1 LAKTWIG
8 AGAAALLLL
17 APVGCGGGSGGT
29 HVVQPAE
36 RHLVYVAGDD
46 PAHAIVWIADVDGAH
61 PRPLGQGSA
70 AVLSPDGRKVAVLR
84 RDGIYLVRAKGGRAR
99 RLTTER
105 LHPQAWSPDGTTI
118 MATRPK
124 TLAVLEL
131 IAIDAK
137 TGKARVIASGSLYGF
152 GFSPDGTQLAYS
164 RAPVATGRGPC
175 GDQFDIYVTKLSG
188 GKPTRL
194 THDGLSGF
202 PVWGPPGIA
211 YSRFPPG
218 ATTQDCSAPGIW
230 TMDPDGS
237 HVRHVIE
244 RAPDD
249 LAMDGLFG
257 LQPLAWLDDQHILV
271 GVRTNAGT
279 LGAVADTRTEKLRQ
293 LNDFADTASSDGRFA
308 VGSGGDSEI
317 VHLSIVR
324 IRDGHRL
331 YRRVGA
337 CCPSWDR

>member
-1 LAKTWIG
+1 VARTWIG
-8 AGAAALLLL
+8 AGAAAVVLLTV
-17 APVGCGGGSGGT
+17 AACGGAGT
-29 HVVQPAE
+29 HVVKPAA

-46 PAHAIVWIADVDGAH
+46 PEHGTVWVADVDGAH
-61 PRPLGQGSA
+61 ARRLGLGSA
-70 AVLSPDGRKVAVLR
+70 AVLSPDGLEVAVR
-84 RDGIYLVRAKGGRAR
+84 RPDGIYVISAKGGHAR

-118 MATRPK
+118 IATRAR

-131 IAIDAK
+131 KAIDAK
-137 TGKARVIASGSLYGF
+137 TGKSRLIASGSLYGF
-152 GFSPDGTQLAYS
+152 SFSPDGTQLAYS
-164 RAPVATGRGPC
+164 RAPVASGQGPC

-188 GKPTRL
+188 GKTTRL
-194 THDGLSGF
+194 TRDGLSGF
-202 PVWGPPGIA
+202 PVWGPAGIA
-211 YSRFPPG
+211 FAHFP
-218 ATTQDCSAPGIW
+218 ASTTIQDCSAPGIR
-230 TMDPDGS
+230 TMDADGS
-237 HVRHVIE
+237 NVRNVIE
-244 RAPDD
+244 RAPDE

-257 LQPLAWLDDQHILV
+257 LQPLAWLDDHHILV

-279 LGAVADTRTEKLRQ
+279 LGAVADTQTGKLRQ

-308 VGSGGDSEI
+308 VGGGGDSGI

-324 IRDGHRL
+324 ISDGHRV